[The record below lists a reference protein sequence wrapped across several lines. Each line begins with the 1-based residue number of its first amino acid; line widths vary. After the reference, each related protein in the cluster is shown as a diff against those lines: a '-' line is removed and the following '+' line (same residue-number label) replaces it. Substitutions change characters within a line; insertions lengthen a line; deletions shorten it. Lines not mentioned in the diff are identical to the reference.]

1 MSAPAGAGA
10 GASAPQMSEKEFPC
24 FPFPPYAIQK
34 DLMRHIYAT
43 LDAGGVGVFESP
55 TGTVRGVL
63 LACVLL
69 ARSAQRCPV

>member
-1 MSAPAGAGA
+1 MA
-10 GASAPQMSEKEFPC
+10 EKEFPC

-55 TGTVRGVL
+55 TGTVRCFRTRCSPTPRL
-63 LACVLL
+63 
-69 ARSAQRCPV
+69 RSR